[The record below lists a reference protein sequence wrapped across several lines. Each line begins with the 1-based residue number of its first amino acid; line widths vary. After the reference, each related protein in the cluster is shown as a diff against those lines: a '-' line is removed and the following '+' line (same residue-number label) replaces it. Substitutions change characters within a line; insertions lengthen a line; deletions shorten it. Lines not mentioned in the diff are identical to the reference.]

1 MASKPHTTPTTRQ
14 APPGIVATPVV
25 SAPSHAK
32 AGQRVPL
39 SGAGFSPHSQV
50 KIVFEGQRRVVVG
63 SAVIGSDGKFR
74 TSVRVPHAQPGQ
86 DKLQVVWT
94 SSSGHVT
101 SLAAPVMLLADAT
114 KPVGDG
120 NKHTAEAVL
129 ITLSIAIPVVTW
141 FVLQVLGWR
150 HRRMGGGNP

>member
-1 MASKPHTTPTTRQ
+1 M
-14 APPGIVATPVV
+14 
-25 SAPSHAK
+25 
-32 AGQRVPL
+32 
-39 SGAGFSPHSQV
+39 
-50 KIVFEGQRRVVVG
+50 
-63 SAVIGSDGKFR
+63 
-74 TSVRVPHAQPGQ
+74 RVPHARPGQ

-94 SSSGHVT
+94 SSSGHLT

-120 NKHTAEAVL
+120 DKHTTEAVL

-150 HRRMGGGNP
+150 HRRMSGGS

>member
-1 MASKPHTTPTTRQ
+1 
-14 APPGIVATPVV
+14 VATPVV

-39 SGAGFSPHSQV
+39 SGAGFSPDSHV
-50 KIVFEGQRRVVVG
+50 KIVFDGPRRVVVG
-63 SAVIGSDGKFR
+63 SAVIGSNGKFK

-101 SLAAPVMLLADAT
+101 SLAAPVMLLTDVT

-120 NKHTAEAVL
+120 DKHVAEVVL

-141 FVLQVLGWR
+141 FVLQALGWR
-150 HRRMGGGNP
+150 HRRINGGKP